1 MFDDLKGKAV
11 VVTGGVTGIGG
22 AASLAFAGEG
32 AKVLAQYL
40 GGGSGG
46 EMKAIEA
53 AGIATLKLDLT
64 AAGAPQKLIDEAM
77 RLFGRIDV
85 LVNNA
90 GSLVARTNLE
100 DLDDDLIDRI
110 FDLNCRQLIHCCRIA
125 ADQMKKQGGGNIINV
140 SSIAARNGGGPGA
153 SVYGAAKAFVS
164 AFSKTCARE
173 LVDHKIRVNCVSP
186 GTIHTSFHD
195 RFSTAERREAMR
207 KTIPMGKLGVAEDCA
222 GTFLYLASDKASG
235 FVTGQVIEVNGGQ
248 LMP

>member
-22 AASLAFAGEG
+22 AASLAFAACG
-32 AKVLAQYL
+32 ARVLAQYL
-40 GGGSGG
+40 GGGE

-53 AGIATLKLDLT
+53 AGIATMKLDLT
-64 AAGAPQKLIDEAM
+64 EAGAPQKLINEAM
-77 RLFGRIDV
+77 SRFGRLDV

-173 LVDHKIRVNCVSP
+173 LVDHNIRVNCVSP

-207 KTIPMGKLGVAEDCA
+207 KTIPMGKLGAADDCA

-235 FVTGQVIEVNGGQ
+235 YVTGQVIEVNGGQ